1 MILNSTGAR
10 IAQSFD
16 ESIRK
21 HEEVALA
28 LDLKS
33 ESEVGESGEVG
44 EVDESGGGSKVKADV
59 VGVKGQEG
67 SKLVD
72 TKCKVSNQVVGGLD
86 IVLPNTFTCNTHVAI
101 DIGGTL
107 VKVVYYTSNSASGSG
122 GRLNFAKYQT
132 EELAECIQL
141 LTSLIGPGASTSS
154 SEPPPPL
161 AATGGGAHKFFS
173 VISEAIAPRKV
184 VIIDEISSLISGV
197 DYFISQVPDEIFHYQ
212 LGANL
217 SSSNLQFV
225 PTPEETSKYPYLLVN
240 IGSGVSIIKVTGK
253 RQFERVSGTSLGGGT
268 FWGLASLLT
277 GLESFDEILALSQR
291 GQNKNVDML
300 VGDIYGQD
308 YQKIGLKATA
318 IASSMGKVYRKDLC
332 PPETAEA
339 GFRPEDICASLLY
352 TVSNNIGQIA
362 YLNACKHNVNH
373 IYFGGYFIR
382 GHPVTMHTL
391 QYAINF
397 WSGGKIN
404 AKFLRHEGYL
414 GAMGSL
420 LDLNSNP

>member
-1 MILNSTGAR
+1 MILNSLGAR
-10 IAQSFD
+10 IAPGLDASSRTQ
-16 ESIRK
+16 
-21 HEEVALA
+21 EVASIDDSELIIKPKTELA
-28 LDLKS
+28 FS
-33 ESEVGESGEVG
+33 E
-44 EVDESGGGSKVKADV
+44 DNTPLID
-59 VGVKGQEG
+59 
-67 SKLVD
+67 
-72 TKCKVSNQVVGGLD
+72 SNNKIRRVTDAQD
-86 IVLPNTFTCNTHVAI
+86 IVLPNNFSNHNHVAV

-107 VKVVYYTSNSASGSG
+107 AKIVYYTPNGPDGCG
-122 GRLNFAKYQT
+122 GRLNFAKFQT
-132 EELAECIQL
+132 DDLEECIKFI
-141 LTSLIGPGASTSS
+141 TSLIGPDVTKES
-154 SEPPPPL
+154 SETPPPL
-161 AATGGGAHKFFS
+161 SATGGGAHKFFNRLS
-173 VISEAIAPRKV
+173 DAITPRKV
-184 VIIDEISSLISGV
+184 VILDEMSCLISGV
-197 DYFISQVPDEIFHYQ
+197 DYFISQVPDEIFHYN
-212 LGANL
+212 LGSNI

-225 PTPEETSKYPYLLVN
+225 PTPEESSKYPYLLVN
-240 IGSGVSIIKVTGK
+240 IGSGVSIIKVTAK

-277 GLESFDEILALSQR
+277 GLESFDEILELSQR

-318 IASSMGKVYRKDLC
+318 IASSMGKVYRKDLRSS
-332 PPETAEA
+332 ETGEA
-339 GFRPEDICASLLY
+339 GFRPEDVCASLLY

-362 YLNACKHNVNH
+362 YLNACAHNVND

-397 WSGGKIN
+397 WSGGKIK

-420 LDLNSNP
+420 LDLHTNS